1 MENKRK
7 GEAPRT
13 RTRLECPSNLT
24 LLIKSPVIL
33 NSIMHLL
40 SEKLPDR
47 ISGIPLIPCRK
58 HYHVGRDM
66 GIVFEKKSR
75 GSESDER
82 TIRFDFYLHS
92 KKSYQQSKLYQ
103 QDVTW
108 CNVTN
113 QSLGNISTIPN
124 VHVMSSVAF
133 MNVRNDFGAPI
144 DLEPRSFESV
154 ESLRVLSDF

>member
-1 MENKRK
+1 MKNKKK
-7 GEAPRT
+7 GEAPHT

-24 LLIKSPVIL
+24 LLIKSPIIL
-33 NSIMHLL
+33 NSIMHHL

-47 ISGIPLIPCRK
+47 IPRIPLIPCCK
-58 HYHVGRDM
+58 YYHVGRDM

-75 GSESDER
+75 GTESDER

-92 KKSYQQSKLYQ
+92 KESDQQSKLHQ
-103 QDVTW
+103 QYVTW

-144 DLEPRSFESV
+144 DLEPCPFESV
-154 ESLRVLSDF
+154 ESLWVLSDF